1 MMGWLKEKLARP
13 PKPRPMDRRTSLA
26 SRPVRNTM
34 VQWTDK
40 PEGIVLTITVRS
52 PTQSTMFSKL
62 FPTPARREV
71 QLDEIGS
78 EIWRLCDGEH
88 STADLLDWVRT
99 RYQFSYKE
107 AELGITKYLK
117 ELVRRNLVVIVGLKE
132 DEAK

>member
-1 MMGWLKEKLARP
+1 MMGWLREKLARP
-13 PKPRPMDRRTSLA
+13 PKPQPIDRRTSLA
-26 SRPVRNTM
+26 ARLVRNTR
-34 VQWTDK
+34 VQWADK

-52 PTQSTMFSKL
+52 PTQSAMFSKL
-62 FPTPARREV
+62 FPMPAMREV

-88 STADLLDWVRT
+88 STADLLDWMRT

-117 ELVRRNLVVIVGLKE
+117 ELVKRNLVVIVGLKE